1 VLAHRAGGPCYCR
14 ATAQRFVP
22 IVLVIDGLVLALFPG
37 LPEVR
42 LEPDIVFL
50 VFLPLSLNWF
60 ETFAAH
66 TLFGN
71 PGVLVSAPGFSFVP
85 PLLKACQVACPAHCT
100 QGRYAINAKKDARS
114 GSST

>member
-1 VLAHRAGGPCYCR
+1 
-14 ATAQRFVP
+14 
-22 IVLVIDGLVLALFPG
+22 VLALFPG

-71 PGVLVSAPGFSFVP
+71 PGVLAAAPGFSFTVTW
-85 PLLKACQVACPAHCT
+85 LK
-100 QGRYAINAKKDARS
+100 GRARWCLQLTARAGWYAINAKRGLLARSS